1 MSIDVEETALM
12 GYLARRSRRFH
23 EKVLELREC
32 IGDWLAHI
40 PNTFPHYTQHTL
52 KHSDAIVDQLSKL
65 LFKGGKSENAVVE
78 LSPAEGY
85 ILAATAYL
93 HDAGMVVSD
102 REKSELLQSTEWKNW
117 IGESEARAKRLCD
130 IAKLREGLASTDSIV
145 ANFLADLQ
153 TRFLVAEFVR
163 GTHHYRAA
171 KIITHDQAA
180 LGRFAFDDPIAVRTI
195 SDICIAHG
203 LRQHELEDREKYPDQ
218 RDVLGDQV
226 NVRFLAL
233 LLRLGDLLD
242 MSSDRACPLMLNAAC
257 PLPPDSLAHWS
268 QYGRITHRLTSPD
281 RIELTAECNVQEE
294 HSYLQDW
301 CQWLVDEVRNARSLM
316 SRATRHRTWQP
327 PIVELEGSAATIAI
341 RPSPDASYIPSR
353 WHFELDNETVFDR
366 IINDVSPDPNVFIR
380 ELIQNGLDATR
391 CQMYSDLAAEGIR
404 PPRCPTQVDPHR
416 RRRYPI
422 QITLRTV
429 QVKNELS
436 DETEERQLLTVDDCG
451 IGMDR
456 EVIRNYFLQVGRSY
470 YTTEEFRRNFHFVPT
485 SRFGVGFLS
494 VFAVS
499 DHVVVETFKPSS
511 PSHDGPIRLTLTGPR
526 NYLLTDHGTRR
537 SAGTSISVQLRKQLA
552 SDEVTKLIK
561 SWCRRVELP
570 VIVDDLGKLTTI
582 SAEGPEQFTKEFPD
596 VTEEGAKF
604 VVRSFPVNRQDIE
617 GEIYV
622 LAHVGPKGERWD
634 LLRWSEITY
643 PQTHPLAS
651 APPFPGD
658 VTCLHGIAVSEPW
671 RGYDRGFSTRLD
683 YRGDIY
689 GPTLARH
696 SVLHHRGVSVETSAE
711 IKSRLEEILKEH
723 LATSTYVR
731 PDEGWEYKQRLVGR
745 FSLPLFWASEPGTI
759 RVFRK
764 GQPDLISLSEAEA
777 TPVITTVVGPWLLT
791 RFSFARQEDKTERP
805 EAFCQVATLTIS
817 RSDLNSL
824 SSEHRAAVFASR
836 TVTSIH
842 WLESGYLAT
851 DWMANTQGCKLFDGY
866 TDRPIGRAV
875 LPNRK
880 TIGFPIHKTTDS
892 IYECCLLN
900 ENHPFVLWLLKVK
913 GACEQGRH
921 GLNRTQF
928 AQLISLLQTPLQFHG
943 HEVSKL
949 VDYLDGWRVLPGL
962 PADLSPPRLQLTADA
977 FTMKSSSAG
986 GADIAS

>member
-32 IGDWLAHI
+32 IGDWLAYI
-40 PNTFPHYTQHTL
+40 PNTFPHYTQHTV
-52 KHSDAIVDQLSKL
+52 KHSDAIIDQLSKL
-65 LFKGGKSENAVVE
+65 LFKEGKSEQAVVE

-85 ILAATAYL
+85 ILAAAAYL

-117 IGESEARAKRLCD
+117 IGEGEARAKRLRD
-130 IAKLREGLASTDSIV
+130 IAELRKRLASADPIV
-145 ANFLADLQ
+145 GNFLADLQ
-153 TRFLVAEFVR
+153 TRFLIAEFVR
-163 GTHHYRAA
+163 RTHHYRAA

-180 LGRFAFDDPIAVRTI
+180 LARFAFDDPIAVRTI

-257 PLPPDSLAHWS
+257 PLPPESLAQWS
-268 QYGRITHRLTSPD
+268 QYRRITHRLTSPD

-294 HSYLQDW
+294 HRYLQDW
-301 CQWLVDEVRNARSLM
+301 CQWLADEVRNARSLM

-327 PIVELEGSAATIAI
+327 PVVELEGSAATITI
-341 RPSPDASYIPSR
+341 RPSADASYIPSK
-353 WHFELDNETVFDR
+353 WHFELDSEIVFDR
-366 IINDVSPDPNVFIR
+366 LINDVSPDPNVFIR
-380 ELIQNGLDATR
+380 ELIQNGLDAAR
-391 CQMYSDLAAEGIR
+391 CQIYADLAAEGMQ
-404 PPRCPTQVDPHR
+404 PPRCPTQVDPDR

-422 QITLRTV
+422 QIALRTV

-436 DETEERQLLTVDDCG
+436 GETEARQLLTVDDCG

-456 EVIRNYFLQVGRSY
+456 DVIRNYFLQVGRSY

-526 NYLLTDHGTRR
+526 NYLLTDRGTRR
-537 SAGTSISVQLRKQLA
+537 STGTSISVLLRKELA
-552 SDEVTKLIK
+552 SDELTRLVKG
-561 SWCRRVELP
+561 WCRRVELP
-570 VIVDDLGKLTTI
+570 VIVNDLGKVTTI
-582 SAEGPEQFTKEFPD
+582 SAEGPEQFVGEFPD

-604 VVRSFPVNRQDIE
+604 VVRSFPVNRQDVE

-622 LAHVGPKGERWD
+622 LAHVGGKGERWD
-634 LLRWSEITY
+634 LLRWAESTY

-651 APPFPGD
+651 APPFPGS
-658 VTCLHGIAVSEPW
+658 VTCLHGVAVSDSW
-671 RGYDRGFSTRLD
+671 RYYRGAFSTRLD

-696 SVLHHRGVSVETSAE
+696 SVLHRRGVSVETGAE
-711 IKSRLEEILKEH
+711 IESRLEEILKEH
-723 LATSTYVR
+723 LATSTCAL
-731 PDEGWEYKQRLVGR
+731 PNESWKYKQRLAGH
-745 FSLPLFWASEPGTI
+745 FPLPSFWASEPGTI

-764 GQPDLISLSEAEA
+764 GQPDLISLSEAQA
-777 TPVITTVVGPWLLT
+777 TAVITTVVGPWMLT
-791 RFSFARQEDKTERP
+791 GYVFAKQDDKAECP
-805 EAFCQVATLTIS
+805 DAFCELATPTIS
-817 RSDLNSL
+817 GSDLNSL
-824 SSEHRAAVFASR
+824 SDEHRAALFTSR
-836 TVTSIH
+836 IATSVH
-842 WLESGYLAT
+842 WLASGYLAV
-851 DWMANTQGCKLFDGY
+851 DWTTSAQGCKLLDGY
-866 TDRPIGRAV
+866 TDRPVGLAA
-875 LPNRK
+875 LPNGQ
-880 TIGFPIHKTTDS
+880 TIGFAIHKTTNNV
-892 IYECCLLN
+892 YECCLLN
-900 ENHPFVLWLLKVK
+900 QNHPFVSWLLDVK
-913 GACEQGRH
+913 HACEQGCH
-921 GLNRTQF
+921 GLNKSQL
-928 AQLISLLQTPLQFHG
+928 AQLISLLQTPLRLHG
-943 HEVSKL
+943 FELSKL
-949 VDYLDGWRVLPGL
+949 VDYLDGWRALPGL
-962 PADLSPPRLQLTADA
+962 PADLSPPPLELTRDA
-977 FTMKSSSAG
+977 FTMKPVDVSQ
-986 GADIAS
+986 